1 MSENVFL
8 YTSSDFPNNLSQN
21 LEYYW
26 TKSAMGPGFIMI
38 SDAPGKV
45 HDDCCI
51 FPFVYKN
58 VEYNHCKEEV
68 GSNWFR
74 YNWCATKV
82 NSDGTYKDWKTS
94 DSKNCLIAE
103 QVAHFNDYVLLAH
116 ENQTKE
122 IKFVDTINS
131 YLYGKCVTV
140 VLKRPRK
147 AHWRVMMLFDG
158 YFSK

>member
-45 HDDCCI
+45 HDDCCV

-58 VEYNHCKEEV
+58 VEYNHCINNDQ
-68 GSNWFR
+68 ST
-74 YNWCATKV
+74 YWCATQT
-82 NSDGTYKDWKTS
+82 NSNGTYSKW
-94 DSKNCLIAE
+94 KNCDE
-103 QVAHFNDYVLLAH
+103 NCSYVL
-116 ENQTKE
+116 
-122 IKFVDTINS
+122 I
-131 YLYGKCVTV
+131 
-140 VLKRPRK
+140 
-147 AHWRVMMLFDG
+147 
-158 YFSK
+158 